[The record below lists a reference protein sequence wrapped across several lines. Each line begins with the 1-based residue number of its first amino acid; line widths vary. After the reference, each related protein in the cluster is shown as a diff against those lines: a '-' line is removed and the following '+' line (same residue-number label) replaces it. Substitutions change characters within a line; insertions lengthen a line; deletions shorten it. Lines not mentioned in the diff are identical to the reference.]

1 MHHYSHEKSNEEEH
15 ASHCNHDKESSCTLR
30 KVVTADV
37 EHNHQSDEANMKL
50 GGLKRSFAHYSPWNT
65 DDDIMQARRPVATT
79 EYAAAPSTTDAFS
92 SSKAFFR
99 KELVPAQ
106 QYLHTTG
113 GGIESMKDG
122 KKRAVAAR
130 ANVGTH
136 AIEHSKAS
144 FPTNEVHT
152 YDHTRIELGTPYPRI
167 SRETRPGAIA
177 VSGVDSAREEYG
189 EEFSVSPTATSHN
202 NLPTQH
208 QSNEPISAELIDA
221 AEEERKRREQV
232 DEEVQL
238 KLAEREKRAPVAEIV
253 RPQKCGRRTL
263 FITGIVILLV
273 LAVAVVIS
281 VMLLRQGDNSPEDG
295 SPTPAPTIPVPTGLT
310 DLLSSVSFDRGAALS
325 NSSTPQYS
333 ALIWLANNT
342 NLDMY
347 SNKQKIQRYAL
358 ATFYYSTNGDK
369 WNNKSGWL
377 SDADECE
384 WYNSESFNDIGGSFC
399 RDGELVGLVMVEVDT
414 FSGNNLDGTI
424 PNEIALISNSLEQM
438 ILFYNKLTGPIPSEI
453 GLMKAL
459 NILALGFNSLSGT
472 IPTEVGLL
480 THLLMLELS
489 LNKLLG
495 TIPTEIGALT
505 SLSELFCFS

>member
-1 MHHYSHEKSNEEEH
+1 MAINQLLLISRL
-15 ASHCNHDKESSCTLR
+15 SSF
-30 KVVTADV
+30 
-37 EHNHQSDEANMKL
+37 S
-50 GGLKRSFAHYSPWNT
+50 
-65 DDDIMQARRPVATT
+65 QA
-79 EYAAAPSTTDAFS
+79 
-92 SSKAFFR
+92 
-99 KELVPAQ
+99 
-106 QYLHTTG
+106 
-113 GGIESMKDG
+113 MKDD

-152 YDHTRIELGTPYPRI
+152 YDHTRIELGAPYPRI

-177 VSGVDSAREEYG
+177 VPGVDSAREEYYG

-208 QSNEPISAELIDA
+208 ESNEPISAELIDA

-253 RPQKCGRRTL
+253 RPQKRGRRTL

-281 VMLLRQGDNSPEDG
+281 VMLLRQDDNSPEDG
-295 SPTPAPTIPVPTGLT
+295 SPTPAPTIPVPTELT
-310 DLLSSVSFDRGAALS
+310 ELLASVSFDGGAALS

-333 ALIWLANNT
+333 ALTWLANNT
-342 NLDMY
+342 NLDNY

-369 WNNKSGWL
+369 WNNKNGWL
-377 SDADECE
+377 SDADECK
-384 WYNSESFNDIGGSFC
+384 WYNSKTFNGVGESFC
-399 RDGELVGLVMVEVDT
+399 RNGEVVGLVMVEADGAT
-414 FSGNNLDGTI
+414 LTSNNLDGTI
-424 PNEIALISNSLEQM
+424 PNEIALLSNSLGE
-438 ILFYNKLTGPIPSEI
+438 L
-453 GLMKAL
+453 
-459 NILALGFNSLSGT
+459 LAFF
-472 IPTEVGLL
+472 I
-480 THLLMLELS
+480 
-489 LNKLLG
+489 
-495 TIPTEIGALT
+495 
-505 SLSELFCFS
+505 F